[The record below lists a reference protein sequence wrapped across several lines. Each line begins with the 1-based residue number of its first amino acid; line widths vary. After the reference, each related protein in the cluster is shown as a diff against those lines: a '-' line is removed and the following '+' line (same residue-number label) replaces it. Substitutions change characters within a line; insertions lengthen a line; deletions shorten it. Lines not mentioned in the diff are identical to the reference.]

1 MATLNGNNVYLELDG
16 VDVSA
21 YFTGEIS
28 RTTTNNTQ
36 ETTAGSGRTGVQRAA
51 GLNDYSLELSL
62 AYDVADLGTYKGKL
76 VKGAAYTMI
85 YGPEGN
91 GSGKPKDEVPVII
104 ASVSGPNIT
113 IDKQMVMFEVSF
125 QQADEPITLIESG
138 GTFT

>member
-1 MATLNGNNVYLELDG
+1 MATLNGNNAFLSLDG

-28 RTTTNNTQ
+28 RSVTNNTQ
-36 ETTAGSGRTGVQRAA
+36 ETTAGAGATAVQRKA
-51 GLNDYSLELSL
+51 GLDDYSLELSL
-62 AYDVADLGTYKGKL
+62 AYDVDDLGTYKAKL
-76 VKGAAYTMI
+76 VKGSSYDMI

-104 ASVSGPNIT
+104 SSVSGPNVT
-113 IDKQMVMFEVSF
+113 IDKQMVMFTVSF
-125 QQADEPITLIESG
+125 QGAGAATSLIEN